1 MKRPTLK
8 GSSESSGT
16 DKDERVQ
23 EAVIDAI
30 KNSDDKIIEIRPAN
44 KSKGRGKFSLMLLI
58 GSVLAVGYW
67 LQKSQEPT
75 DKLQSAA
82 DETADRTKKM
92 TKQAAET
99 IQKGGETMA
108 ERVEEKSQKAG
119 EQVEQTGENTA
130 ERVEEESQKAGEQV
144 EQTGENTAEKTEQAS
159 EKVAE
164 KADEGGSNSSGS
176 SSTG

>member
-16 DKDERVQ
+16 DMNEQVQ
-23 EAVIDAI
+23 EAVIDVI
-30 KNSDDKIIEIRPAN
+30 KNSDDKIVEIRPAN
-44 KSKGRGKFSLMLLI
+44 NSKGQGKFSLMLLI
-58 GSVLAVGYW
+58 GSVLAIGYW
-67 LQKSQEPT
+67 LRKSQEPT
-75 DKLQSAA
+75 AKLQSAA
-82 DETADRTKKM
+82 SETADRTKKV
-92 TKQAAET
+92 TEQAAET

-119 EQVEQTGENTA
+119 EEVQQTGESMA

-159 EKVAE
+159 EEVAE
-164 KADEGGSNSSGS
+164 KADEGSNSSGS